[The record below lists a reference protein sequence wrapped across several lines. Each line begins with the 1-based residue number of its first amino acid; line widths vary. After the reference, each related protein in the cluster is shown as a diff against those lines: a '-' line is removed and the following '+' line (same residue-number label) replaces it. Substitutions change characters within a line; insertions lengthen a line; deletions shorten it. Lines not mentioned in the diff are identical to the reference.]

1 MGREAA
7 AVAKTALVVDDVAF
21 ARRVI
26 KEILT
31 AAKYNVIGEAA
42 NGDEAIQLYKKLQP
56 DFVTMDV
63 VMPVKGGI
71 EATRKI
77 LEDDKDARI
86 IMISAMGH
94 EQLLMEAI
102 NAGAR
107 DYILKP
113 FSPDD
118 LLRAVDKLSSDADEE
133 LQLSQPKGATHGV

>member
-1 MGREAA
+1 M
-7 AVAKTALVVDDVAF
+7 AKTVMVVDDVAF

-26 KEILT
+26 KDILT
-31 AAKYNVIGEAA
+31 SAGYSVVGEAA
-42 NGDEAIQLYKKLQP
+42 NGEEAIAMFKKLKPQ
-56 DFVTMDV
+56 FVTMDV
-63 VMPVKGGI
+63 VMPVRGGI

-77 LEDDKDARI
+77 LEEEKDAKI

-113 FSPDD
+113 FSAED
-118 LLRAVDKLSSDADEE
+118 LIRAVEKLLEGDDDMIPHSHGQA
-133 LQLSQPKGATHGV
+133 KGASHGA

>member
-1 MGREAA
+1 MARS
-7 AVAKTALVVDDVAF
+7 VLIVDDVAF

-31 AAKYNVIGEAA
+31 AAKYNVIAEAA
-42 NGDEAIQLYKKLQP
+42 NGNEAINLYNKYNP
-56 DFVTMDV
+56 DVVTMDI
-63 VMPVKGGI
+63 VMPDKGGI
-71 EATRKI
+71 EATRQI
-77 LEDDKDARI
+77 LDGDKNAKI

-113 FSPDD
+113 FLPEDIV
-118 LLRAVDKLSSDADEE
+118 RAIEKLFQEEDE
-133 LQLSQPKGATHGV
+133 LAAARGVSHGTV

>member
-1 MGREAA
+1 M
-7 AVAKTALVVDDVAF
+7 AKTALVVDDVAF
-21 ARRVI
+21 ARNVI
-26 KEILT
+26 KTILT
-31 AAKYNVIGEAA
+31 KAKYSVVAEAA
-42 NGDEAIQLYKKLQP
+42 TGEEAVQLYNKHKP

-71 EATRKI
+71 EATRQI
-77 LEDDKDARI
+77 LDRDKNARI

-113 FSPDD
+113 FSQED
-118 LLRAVDKLSSDADEE
+118 LLRADEKI
-133 LQLSQPKGATHGV
+133 LQEEEEPSAVNRGATHGTV

>member
-1 MGREAA
+1 M
-7 AVAKTALVVDDVAF
+7 AKTALIVDDIAF

-31 AAKYNVIGEAA
+31 AAKYTVVGEAA
-42 NGDEAIQLYKKLQP
+42 NGEEAISLYARYKP

-63 VMPVKGGI
+63 VMPVRGGI

-77 LEDDKDARI
+77 LETDKDARI
-86 IMISAMGH
+86 VIVSAMGH
-94 EQLLMEAI
+94 EQLLMDAI

-113 FSPDD
+113 FSAED
-118 LLRAVDKLSSDADEE
+118 LLRAVEKVLSSDDDALVDSSAK
-133 LQLSQPKGATHGV
+133 LKGASHGAV

>member
-1 MGREAA
+1 M
-7 AVAKTALVVDDVAF
+7 AKTALVVDDVAF

-26 KEILT
+26 KDILT
-31 AAKYNVIGEAA
+31 AAKYTVLGEAT
-42 NGDEAIQLYKKLQP
+42 NGDEAVNMYRKLKP
-56 DFVTMDV
+56 SFVTMDV

-113 FSPDD
+113 FSPED
-118 LLRAVDKLSSDADEE
+118 LLRAVEKLVKDADEDTE
-133 LQLSQPKGATHGV
+133 MASATKGASSHGP

>member
-1 MGREAA
+1 ML
-7 AVAKTALVVDDVAF
+7 KTALVVDDVAF

-26 KEILT
+26 REILT
-31 AAKYNVIGEAA
+31 AAKYSVVGEAA
-42 NGDEAIQLYKKLQP
+42 NGDEAVAMYRKLQP
-56 DFVTMDV
+56 SFVTMDV

-86 IMISAMGH
+86 VMISAMGH

-113 FSPDD
+113 FSAED
-118 LLRAVDKLSSDADEE
+118 LVRAIEKLLADADDEPMI
-133 LQLSQPKGATHGV
+133 SQPEGATHGA

>member
-1 MGREAA
+1 M
-7 AVAKTALVVDDVAF
+7 AKTALVVDDVAF
-21 ARRVI
+21 ARKVI

-31 AAKYNVIGEAA
+31 AAKYTVVAEAA
-42 NGDEAIQLYKKLQP
+42 NGEEAVQMYLRHKP

-71 EATRKI
+71 EAARKI
-77 LEDDKDARI
+77 LDDDKNARI
-86 IMISAMGH
+86 IMVSAMSH

-113 FSPDD
+113 FSPED
-118 LLRAVDKLSSDADEE
+118 LIK
-133 LQLSQPKGATHGV
+133 

>member
-1 MGREAA
+1 M
-7 AVAKTALVVDDVAF
+7 AKTDLVVDDVAF

-31 AAKYNVIGEAA
+31 AARYTVIGEAA
-42 NGDEAIQLYKKLQP
+42 NGDEAISMYKKLQP
-56 DFVTMDV
+56 NFVTMDV
-63 VMPVKGGI
+63 VMPIKGGI

-77 LEDDKDARI
+77 LEEDKDARI

-113 FSPDD
+113 FSAED
-118 LLRAVDKLSSDADEE
+118 LTRAVDKLMADADDEPM
-133 LQLSQPKGATHGV
+133 QSKGASHGA

>member
-1 MGREAA
+1 M
-7 AVAKTALVVDDVAF
+7 AKTALVVDDVAF
-21 ARRVI
+21 ARKVI
-26 KEILT
+26 KDILT

-42 NGDEAIQLYKKLQP
+42 NGNEAVLLYNKHKP
-56 DFVTMDV
+56 DVVTMDI
-63 VMPVKGGI
+63 VMPEKGGI
-71 EATRKI
+71 EATRQI
-77 LEDDKDARI
+77 LDGDKNAKI

-118 LLRAVDKLSSDADEE
+118 LIKAVEKVLYDEDAVAREM
-133 LQLSQPKGATHGV
+133 SHGAV

>member
-1 MGREAA
+1 M
-7 AVAKTALVVDDVAF
+7 AKTALVVDDVAF

-31 AAKYNVIGEAA
+31 AARYTVLGEAA
-42 NGDEAIQLYKKLQP
+42 NGDEAIAMYKKLQP
-56 DFVTMDV
+56 DFITMDV
-63 VMPVKGGI
+63 VMPIKGGI

-77 LEDDKDARI
+77 LEEDKDARI
-86 IMISAMGH
+86 IMVSAMGH

-113 FSPDD
+113 FSAED
-118 LLRAVDKLSSDADEE
+118 LTRAVGKLLVDADDEPI
-133 LQLSQPKGATHGV
+133 LTQAKGASHGA

>member
-1 MGREAA
+1 MARS
-7 AVAKTALVVDDVAF
+7 VLIVDDVAF

-26 KEILT
+26 KDILT
-31 AAKYNVIGEAA
+31 AAKYNVIAEAA
-42 NGDEAIQLYKKLQP
+42 NGNDAVQLYNKYKP
-56 DFVTMDV
+56 DFVTMDI
-63 VMPVKGGI
+63 VMPDKGGI
-71 EATRKI
+71 EATRQI
-77 LEDDKDARI
+77 LDSDKNAKI

-118 LLRAVDKLSSDADEE
+118 IIKSIEKLFQEDDE
-133 LQLSQPKGATHGV
+133 LVNTRGVSHGTI

>member
-1 MGREAA
+1 M
-7 AVAKTALVVDDVAF
+7 AKTALVVDDVAF
-21 ARRVI
+21 ARKVI

-31 AAKYNVIGEAA
+31 AAKYTVLAEAA
-42 NGDEAIQLYKKLQP
+42 NGDEAIAMYKKFKP

-63 VMPVKGGI
+63 VMPVRGGI

-86 IMISAMGH
+86 IIVSAMGH

-113 FSPDD
+113 FSAEDVV
-118 LLRAVDKLSSDADEE
+118 RAVEKLLADADDEPVF
-133 LQLSQPKGATHGV
+133 SQAKGASHGI

>member
-1 MGREAA
+1 M
-7 AVAKTALVVDDVAF
+7 AKTALVVDDVAF

-31 AAKYNVIGEAA
+31 AARYTVIGEAS
-42 NGDEAIQLYKKLQP
+42 NGDEAISMYKKLQP
-56 DFVTMDV
+56 NFVTMDV
-63 VMPVKGGI
+63 VMPIKGGI

-77 LEDDKDARI
+77 LEEDKDARI

-113 FSPDD
+113 FSAED
-118 LLRAVDKLSSDADEE
+118 LTRAVDKLMADADDEPMM
-133 LQLSQPKGATHGV
+133 SQSKGASHGA

>member
-1 MGREAA
+1 
-7 AVAKTALVVDDVAF
+7 VAKTVLIVDDVAF

-31 AAKYNVIGEAA
+31 AAKYTVIGEAS
-42 NGDEAIQLYKKLQP
+42 NGDEAVNLYAKYKP

-71 EATRKI
+71 EATRMI
-77 LEDDKDARI
+77 LDQNKDARI
-86 IMISAMGH
+86 IMVSAMGH

-113 FSPDD
+113 FSPED
-118 LLRAVDKLSSDADEE
+118 LIKAIDKL
-133 LQLSQPKGATHGV
+133 LQEDDDVGAPSKGVSHGV

>member
-1 MGREAA
+1 MP
-7 AVAKTALVVDDVAF
+7 KTALVVDDVAF
-21 ARRVI
+21 ARKVI

-31 AAKYNVIGEAA
+31 AAKYTVVGEAA
-42 NGDEAIQLYKKLQP
+42 TGDEAIAMYKKLSP
-56 DFVTMDV
+56 SFVTMDV
-63 VMPVKGGI
+63 VMPVRGGI

-77 LEDDKDARI
+77 LEEDKDARI

-113 FSPDD
+113 FAAED
-118 LLRAVDKLSSDADEE
+118 LVRAVDKLMADADEDPII
-133 LQLSQPKGATHGV
+133 SQAKGVTHGA